1 MIKGFKAIF
10 YKESKQISRDRG
22 TLIFIFL
29 IPIMQLLIFGYAINT
44 TVSDIKTATLNLDRS
59 QKSSE
64 LVWSFKNSGYF
75 KVIKEV
81 NSKEALIQDIVKG
94 EIKVGIVI
102 PEDYAREIMA
112 GRSGSVLVLIDGS
125 DSSVAS
131 QAQQAASLIG
141 LQANVA
147 VQTVGE
153 VKKSV
158 DVRTQMLFNPDSK
171 TANFMVPGLIAVI
184 LNITTV
190 ILTSLSI
197 VKEKEKGTLEQIF
210 VTPVEPLGLI
220 LGKIAPFNIIAF
232 VQVLVVLFLMRFLFG
247 VPISGSIVL
256 LLAMSLVY
264 IFCMLGLGMLI
275 STKAENQMQ
284 AIQYAFLTML
294 PAILLSGFM
303 FPREGMP
310 FVIYLVSYIV
320 PATYFID
327 IMRGIVLRGA
337 DFFDVIENFLAL
349 LGLGTLFVTLAVKRF
364 KKSL

>member
-1 MIKGFKAIF
+1 MIRGFKAIF

-64 LVWSFKNSGYF
+64 LLWAFDNSGYF
-75 KVIKEV
+75 KVVKEV
-81 NSKEALIQDIVKG
+81 NSKEELVRDIVKG
-94 EIKVGIVI
+94 DIKVGIVI
-102 PEDYAREIMA
+102 PENYSREILA
-112 GRSGSVLVLIDGS
+112 GRSGSVLVMIDGS

-141 LQANVA
+141 LNLNLSTQNIEVA
-147 VQTVGE
+147 Q
-153 VKKSV
+153 KSI

-197 VKEKEKGTLEQIF
+197 VKEKERGTLEQIF

-232 VQVLVVLFLMRFLFG
+232 VQVIVVLLLMRFLFG

-310 FVIYLVSYIV
+310 FIIYLISYIV

-337 DFFDVIENFLAL
+337 DFVDIFENFLAL
-349 LGLGTLFVTLAVKRF
+349 LGLGIFFITVAVKRF

>member
-1 MIKGFKAIF
+1 MLKGFKAIF
-10 YKESKQISRDRG
+10 YKESKQIRRDRG

-64 LVWSFKNSGYF
+64 LLRSFQNSGYF
-75 KVIKEV
+75 KLLKESH
-81 NSKEALIQDIVKG
+81 SKEELLQDIIKG
-94 EIKVGIVI
+94 DIKVGIII
-102 PEDYAREIMA
+102 PENYANEILA

-131 QAQQAASLIG
+131 QAQQAASLVGMQFNITT
-141 LQANVA
+141 
-147 VQTVGE
+147 QTVLE
-153 VKKSV
+153 AKKSV
-158 DVRTQMLFNPDSK
+158 DIRTQMLFNPDSR

-197 VKEKEKGTLEQIF
+197 VREKEQGTLEQIF

-232 VQVLVVLFLMRFLFG
+232 VQVIVVLILMRFLFG
-247 VPISGSIVL
+247 VPISGNVVL

-310 FVIYLVSYIV
+310 SLLYGISYLV

-337 DFFDVIENFLAL
+337 GFVDLLEDFMALFGMGLVFVVI
-349 LGLGTLFVTLAVKRF
+349 AVKRF
-364 KKSL
+364 KKSF

>member
-1 MIKGFKAIF
+1 MLKGFKAIF
-10 YKESKQISRDRG
+10 YKESKQIRRDRG
-22 TLIFIFL
+22 TLVFIFL

-44 TVSDIKTATLNLDRS
+44 SISDIKTVSLNFDKT
-59 QKSSE
+59 QQSSS
-64 LVWSFKNSGYF
+64 LLWSFTNSGYF
-75 KVIKEV
+75 
-81 NSKEALIQDIVKG
+81 DIVKEVSTHKALVE
-94 EIKVGIVI
+94 EIVAGKAKVGIII
-102 PEDYAREIMA
+102 PLNFSKEIMA
-112 GRSGSVLVLIDGS
+112 GRQGSVLVMIDGS

-141 LQANVA
+141 LQSNISIQTEE
-147 VQTVGE
+147 VQLRG
-153 VKKSV
+153 V
-158 DVRTQMLFNPDSK
+158 DIRTQMLFNPDSK

-190 ILTSLSI
+190 MMTSLSM

-220 LGKIAPFNIIAF
+220 LGKMAPFLLIAF
-232 VQVLVVLFLMRFLFG
+232 IQVLLVLGMMRFLFE

-256 LLAMSLVY
+256 LLSMSMVY

-275 STKAENQMQ
+275 STKAQNQMQ

-294 PAILLSGFM
+294 PAILISGFM

-310 FVIYLVSYIV
+310 VIIYAISTII

-337 DFFDVIENFLAL
+337 DFMDILEDFMAL
-349 LGLGTLFVTLAVKRF
+349 VGLGFFFIFYAVKRF